1 MKLQLFTQENLSRIF
16 LSPYVYFF
24 PTGNDTTLYSELFD
38 THIILPGSKTEW
50 ETFFGEWE
58 QSGIEYDNLLS
69 ALRKK
74 IPEKTEFLI
83 RQMMTKGILE

>member
-1 MKLQLFTQENLSRIF
+1 MKLQLFTQQNLSRIF

-24 PTGNDTTLYSELFD
+24 PAGNDTTLYSELFD
-38 THIILPGSKTEW
+38 TNIVLPGNKTEW

-69 ALRKK
+69 ALRTK
-74 IPEKTEFLI
+74 IPEKTESLI
-83 RQMMTKGILE
+83 RQMLIKGILE